1 MDFDPV
7 SDYPLGS
14 RRPELVRTPSGL
26 GLDELTLD
34 AVRSGTLGPEELRA
48 TPETLRRQSA
58 VALAAGRTQLADN
71 LARAAELAT
80 VPSAT
85 ILEIYTALRPHR
97 SSAEELE
104 AWAARLETELEAPL
118 CAAFVREAAAAC
130 AARGLLRAAPER
142 VSARRSERFLSR
154 EQRELRRELLIS
166 PYPELG
172 LVAMD
177 GPNDPEPSLAV
188 EEGRVVEMDG
198 RRAED
203 FDVIDRFVAANGL
216 DLEVAAEAADLGD
229 DEIARRLVDVDV
241 PRAELVRLSRG
252 LTPARLARVVS
263 KLDPVELMF
272 ALKKLRARRAPANQ
286 AHVTNLKE
294 NPALLA
300 ADAAEAGARGFAE
313 VETTVGV
320 SRYAPLNAIAILVGS
335 QTGRPGVMTQ
345 CAVEERRNLQL
356 AIQGLVTYAETL
368 SVYGTEPVFVDG
380 DDTPWSKAFLAS
392 AYASRGVKVR
402 FTSGG
407 GSEALMGHAQG
418 YSMLYLEARCLAAIR
433 AAGSQGVQNGSI
445 SCVALVLSV
454 PGGVRE
460 ILAENVLAAWL
471 DLEVASGNDAIA
483 SHSPIRKTAKLMGQF
498 LPGTD
503 FVTSG
508 YSVMPKED
516 NTFGGGNYDADDL
529 EEWLTVQRDWQVD
542 AGIEPVAEDDVLAV
556 RAKGAR
562 AVQAVFAGLG
572 FPPVTDEEVEA
583 ATYGYAS
590 RDLPD
595 RDRAADVAAADR
607 VLEEGISALD
617 VVRELDRAG
626 FADVAEAVLAMQRQ
640 RVSADYLQT
649 SAVIEPDGTVR
660 SAVSDPNRYEGPGTG
675 YRLEGER
682 WELLQ
687 QLPYVLDPAEEAMS
701 NGDLSSIQTTHP
713 ASLGTAPDEVVVAVG
728 PAFADGLRETIN
740 GLAHEDVLRAV
751 ADGRPR
757 RRRRAEAACASAGSR
772 TSRSS
777 ATTARSSRA
786 RAWRSGLQS
795 KGTAVI
801 HRADLQPLDNLEL
814 FGMSPLYSL
823 ESYRAIGPERRRL
836 RARPSRRA
844 GADELDNFARAK
856 LIVRTT
862 LLHARETA
870 AAVPGAARSSSSS

>member
-1 MDFDPV
+1 M
-7 SDYPLGS
+7 
-14 RRPELVRTPSGL
+14 
-26 GLDELTLD
+26 
-34 AVRSGTLGPEELRA
+34 
-48 TPETLRRQSA
+48 
-58 VALAAGRTQLADN
+58 
-71 LARAAELAT
+71 
-80 VPSAT
+80 
-85 ILEIYTALRPHR
+85 
-97 SSAEELE
+97 
-104 AWAARLETELEAPL
+104 
-118 CAAFVREAAAAC
+118 
-130 AARGLLRAAPER
+130 
-142 VSARRSERFLSR
+142 SARRSERFASR
-154 EQRELRRELLIS
+154 ERRELRREVLIS

-177 GPNDPEPSLAV
+177 GPNDPKPGLEL
-188 EEGRVVEMDG
+188 EDGRVVAMDG

-203 FDVIDRFVAANGL
+203 FDIIDRFVARYGL
-216 DLEVAAEAADLGD
+216 DLDVAVEAAQLAD
-229 DEIARRLVDVDV
+229 DEIAHRLVDIDV
-241 PRAELVRLSRG
+241 PRADLVRLSRG
-252 LTPARLARVVS
+252 LTPARLAGIVS
-263 KLDPVELMF
+263 RLDPVELMF

-300 ADAAEAGARGFAE
+300 ADAAEAAARGFAE

-418 YSMLYLEARCLAAIR
+418 CSMLYLEARCLAAIR

-483 SHSPIRKTAKLMGQF
+483 SHSEIRKTAKLMGQF

-508 YSVMPKED
+508 YSVMPRED

-529 EEWLTVQRDWQVD
+529 EEWMTAQRDWQVD
-542 AGIEPVAEDDVLAV
+542 GGIEPVGEEAVLGV
-556 RAKGAR
+556 RAKAAR
-562 AVQAVFAGLG
+562 AVQAVFAGLD
-572 FPPVTDEEVEA
+572 FPPITDEEVEA
-583 ATYGYAS
+583 ATYGYTS

-607 VLEEGISALD
+607 VIDGAVSALD
-617 VVRELDRAG
+617 VVRQLDSAG
-626 FADVAEAVLAMQRQ
+626 FSDVAEAVLGMQRQ
-640 RVSADYLQT
+640 RVAADYLQT
-649 SAVIEPDGTVR
+649 SAIIESDGSVR
-660 SAVSDPNRYEGPGTG
+660 SAVSDPNEYEGPGTG

-682 WELLQ
+682 WQRLQ
-687 QLPYVLDPAEEAMS
+687 QLPYVLDPQEEI
-701 NGDLSSIQTTHP
+701 SSSGVPPSVLETHV
-713 ASLGTAPDEVVVAVG
+713 ATVDDDPDDVVVAVG
-728 PAFADGLRETIN
+728 PAFAAALRTTIN
-740 GLAHEDVLRAV
+740 GLSHTDVLRAIAEGV
-751 ADGRPR
+751 REGGGRPR
-757 RRRRAEAACASAGSR
+757 LVRVGRSSDVAFIAHDGAKLSGSR
-772 TSRSS
+772 I
-777 ATTARSSRA
+777 AV
-786 RAWRSGLQS
+786 GVQS

-814 FGMSPLYSL
+814 FGMSPLYTL
-823 ESYRAIGPERRRL
+823 DSYRAMGRNAAAYALGHAVGPV
-836 RARPSRRA
+836 PT
-844 GADELDNFARAK
+844 ELDNFARAK

-870 AAVPGAARSSSSS
+870 EVVPGAEPIELELTG

>member
-1 MDFDPV
+1 MT
-7 SDYPLGS
+7 S
-14 RRPELVRTPSGL
+14 
-26 GLDELTLD
+26 
-34 AVRSGTLGPEELRA
+34 
-48 TPETLRRQSA
+48 
-58 VALAAGRTQLADN
+58 
-71 LARAAELAT
+71 
-80 VPSAT
+80 
-85 ILEIYTALRPHR
+85 
-97 SSAEELE
+97 
-104 AWAARLETELEAPL
+104 
-118 CAAFVREAAAAC
+118 
-130 AARGLLRAAPER
+130 
-142 VSARRSERFLSR
+142 RRSERFVSR
-154 EQRELRRELLIS
+154 EQRALRRELLIS

-177 GPNDPEPSLAV
+177 GPNDPEPGLEV
-188 EEGRVVEMDG
+188 ENGQVVSMDG
-198 RRAED
+198 RPAGD
-203 FDVIDRFVAANGL
+203 FDVIDRFVARYGL
-216 DLEVAAEAADLGD
+216 DLDIAAEAAQLSD

-241 PRAELVRLSRG
+241 PRADLVRLSRG

-263 KLDPVELMF
+263 RLDPVELMF

-300 ADAAEAGARGFAE
+300 ADAGEAAARGFAE
-313 VETTVGV
+313 LETTVGV

-483 SHSPIRKTAKLMGQF
+483 SHSEIRKTAKLMGQF

-508 YSVMPKED
+508 YSSMPRED

-529 EEWLTVQRDWQVD
+529 EEWMTVQRDWQVD
-542 AGIEPVAEDDVLAV
+542 AGIEPVAEEDVLAV
-556 RAKGAR
+556 RAKAAR

-572 FPPVTDEEVEA
+572 FPPVTDAEVEA
-583 ATYGYAS
+583 ATFGYAS

-607 VLEEGISALD
+607 VMDGTVSAVD
-617 VVRELDRAG
+617 VVRELDAAG
-626 FADVAEAVLAMQRQ
+626 FSDVAEAVLGMQRQ

-649 SAVIEPDGTVR
+649 SAVIAPDGSVH
-660 SAVSDPNRYEGPGTG
+660 SAVSDPNTYEGPGTG

-682 WELLQ
+682 WQLLQ
-687 QLPYVLDPAEEAMS
+687 QLPYVLDPAE
-701 NGDLSSIQTTHP
+701 
-713 ASLGTAPDEVVVAVG
+713 
-728 PAFADGLRETIN
+728 
-740 GLAHEDVLRAV
+740 
-751 ADGRPR
+751 
-757 RRRRAEAACASAGSR
+757 
-772 TSRSS
+772 
-777 ATTARSSRA
+777 
-786 RAWRSGLQS
+786 SGLVQW
-795 KGTAVI
+795 
-801 HRADLQPLDNLEL
+801 RPCLQ
-814 FGMSPLYSL
+814 F
-823 ESYRAIGPERRRL
+823 
-836 RARPSRRA
+836 
-844 GADELDNFARAK
+844 
-856 LIVRTT
+856 
-862 LLHARETA
+862 
-870 AAVPGAARSSSSS
+870 

>member
-1 MDFDPV
+1 M
-7 SDYPLGS
+7 
-14 RRPELVRTPSGL
+14 
-26 GLDELTLD
+26 
-34 AVRSGTLGPEELRA
+34 
-48 TPETLRRQSA
+48 
-58 VALAAGRTQLADN
+58 
-71 LARAAELAT
+71 
-80 VPSAT
+80 
-85 ILEIYTALRPHR
+85 
-97 SSAEELE
+97 
-104 AWAARLETELEAPL
+104 TE
-118 CAAFVREAAAAC
+118 
-130 AARGLLRAAPER
+130 
-142 VSARRSERFLSR
+142 RRSERFVSR
-154 EQRELRRELLIS
+154 ERRELRRELLIS
-166 PYPELG
+166 PHPELG

-177 GPNDPEPSLAV
+177 GPNDPEPSL
-188 EEGRVVEMDG
+188 EIENGCVVEMDG
-198 RRAED
+198 RREED
-203 FDVIDRFVAANGL
+203 FDVIDRFVVRYGL
-216 DLEVAAEAADLGD
+216 DVEVAVEASTLS
-229 DEIARRLVDVDV
+229 DEQIARRLVDVDI
-241 PRAELVRLSRG
+241 PRADLVRLSRG
-252 LTPARLARVVS
+252 LTPARLARIVS
-263 KLDPVELMF
+263 RLDPVELMF

-300 ADAAEAGARGFAE
+300 ADAAEAAARGFAE
-313 VETTVGV
+313 IETTVGV

-402 FTSGG
+402 FTSGS

-418 YSMLYLEARCLAAIR
+418 CSMLYLEARCLAAIR

-483 SHSPIRKTAKLMGQF
+483 SHSEIRKTAKLMGQF

-508 YSVMPKED
+508 YSVMPRED

-529 EEWLTVQRDWQVD
+529 DEWLTIQRDWQVD
-542 AGIEPVAEDDVLAV
+542 AGIEPIGEEDVLAM
-556 RAKGAR
+556 RANAAR

-572 FPPVTDEEVEA
+572 FPPVRDEEVEA
-583 ATYGYAS
+583 ATHGYAS

-607 VLEEGISALD
+607 VLEGAVSALD
-617 VVRELDRAG
+617 VVRELDAAG
-626 FADVAEAVLAMQRQ
+626 FTEVAEAVLGMQRQ
-640 RVSADYLQT
+640 RVSGDYLQT
-649 SAVIEPDGTVR
+649 SAIIEPDGTVR

-687 QLPYVLDPAEEAMS
+687 QLPYVLDPEEEAS
-701 NGDLSSIQTTHP
+701 PNEVPSPVRETHV
-713 ASLGTAPDEVVVAVG
+713 ATVDDDPDDVVVAVG
-728 PAFADGLRETIN
+728 PAFADALRETIN
-740 GLAHEDVLRAV
+740 GLAHADVLRAV
-751 ADGRPR
+751 GDGIREGGAEPR
-757 RRRRAEAACASAGSR
+757 FVRVRRASDVAFIGHDGAKLSGSR
-772 TSRSS
+772 I
-777 ATTARSSRA
+777 AI
-786 RAWRSGLQS
+786 GLQS

-823 ESYRAIGPERRRL
+823 DSYRAIGRNAAAY
-836 RARPSRRA
+836 ARGEAIGPVPT
-844 GADELDNFARAK
+844 ELDNFARAK

-870 AAVPGAARSSSSS
+870 AVVPGADPVELELAPA